1 MPRKSTRGK
10 RPPARPAFGTATA
23 ALGPATP
30 SGGTVT
36 SGGELGAARW
46 GKWPPA
52 VSLAGGELSVPGQ
65 PRNPRLPP
73 SGRPRALARP
83 GRAGVDLA
91 PSRSN
96 QRAGGRAPRLR
107 VPAGIAAP
115 RRLLPAVARLSLLPV
130 LRLAAGGAPEH
141 CHGQCLSPLRAG
153 AEEFCAPDPTES
165 RSLERLGSWKDLGL
179 GCLCASCDD
188 SLLPTFQG
196 ALKRSRFLWC
206 SLPNIKS
213 QKCWDRSDG
222 AEVERLSALLALT

>member
-1 MPRKSTRGK
+1 MPGPEETHVPRRRGVPRKSTRGK

-52 VSLAGGELSVPGQ
+52 VSLAGGELSAPGQ

-73 SGRPRALARP
+73 SGRPRALACP

-107 VPAGIAAP
+107 VPAAIAAP
-115 RRLLPAVARLSLLPV
+115 RRLLPAGARLSLLPV
-130 LRLAAGGAPEH
+130 LRQAAGGAPRALPRPVSLSTS
-141 CHGQCLSPLRAG
+141 GQSGGVLRS
-153 AEEFCAPDPTES
+153 CP
-165 RSLERLGSWKDLGL
+165 ERV
-179 GCLCASCDD
+179 A
-188 SLLPTFQG
+188 
-196 ALKRSRFLWC
+196 
-206 SLPNIKS
+206 
-213 QKCWDRSDG
+213 
-222 AEVERLSALLALT
+222 